1 MTKRIFRSI
10 LLAAAAILLAS
21 LIIIMGVLYEY
32 FNNVQLSQL
41 REELSLAAAAVEQ
54 GREAYLET
62 LESDDYRVTW
72 VAPDGSVLYD
82 TRVDASNAENHADRE
97 EIREAFE
104 TGTGESQ
111 RFSGT
116 LTEKTIYHAKRLSDG
131 TVLRISVSRYTV
143 IMLLLGILQPI
154 AVVLILAIVLSALLA
169 KRMAKSIVKPLNEL
183 DLEHPLDNDVYGE
196 ISPLLNRINQQRLQ
210 ISEQLEKLQR
220 RTDEFEQITGSMKE
234 GLVLIDNKG
243 AVISINPAAQQIFS
257 TDKGSIGQDFLT
269 VNRSSDLIA
278 AIERAMEQ
286 GHGSLRSERGGRIY
300 QFDISRIESGGGV
313 IGAVLLAFEVTE
325 QALAERG
332 RREFTANVSHE
343 LKTPLQSIAGSAE
356 LIEAGLVKKEDVP
369 RFIHRIRTEAARMMT
384 LIADILRLSQLDE
397 GEAMPMEKVDLRTI
411 AEETAES
418 LEEAAAAKRIS
429 LRVTGGSAQIQGVRR
444 LISEILFN
452 LCDNAIKYNR
462 EGGSVNIDVKD
473 SGEQAVLTVSDTGIG
488 VPPEHQ
494 ARIFERFYRV
504 DKSHSRQ
511 SGGTGLGLSIVK
523 HAALYHNAKIDLRSD
538 FGEGTTITVT
548 FPKGRV

>member
-10 LLAAAAILLAS
+10 LLAAAATLLAS

-32 FNNVQLSQL
+32 FNAVQQKQL
-41 REELSLAAAAVEQ
+41 REELGLAAAAVEQ
-54 GREAYLET
+54 GHEAYLRSLDSGE
-62 LESDDYRVTW
+62 YRMTW
-72 VAPDGSVLYD
+72 VAADGRVLYD
-82 TRVDASNAENHADRE
+82 TEVDAGRAENHGDRE
-97 EIREAFE
+97 EIKEALE
-104 TGTGESQ
+104 TGVGESC

-116 LTEKTIYHAKRLSDG
+116 LTEKTIYYAKRLSDG
-131 TVLRISVSRYTV
+131 TVLRVSVSRLTV
-143 IMLLLGILQPI
+143 LTLLLGVLQPI
-154 AVVLILAIVLSALLA
+154 AVVMVIAVLLSALLA
-169 KRMAKSIVKPLNEL
+169 GRMAKSIVKPLNEL

-196 ISPLLNRINQQRLQ
+196 LSPLLNRINQQHGQ
-210 ISEQLEKLQR
+210 ISEQLDKLQR

-234 GLVLIDNKG
+234 GLVLLDDG
-243 AVISINPAAQQIFS
+243 GRVLSINPSARQLFGA
-257 TDKGSIGQDFLT
+257 DKNSVGQDFLT
-269 VNRSSDLIA
+269 VDRSMDLSA
-278 AIERAMEQ
+278 AIEKAMAR
-286 GHGSLRSERGGRIY
+286 GHAGIRSERAGRAY

-313 IGAVLLAFEVTE
+313 TGAVLLAFDVTE

-343 LKTPLQSIAGSAE
+343 LKTPLQAIAGSAE
-356 LIEAGLVKKEDVP
+356 LIETGLVRKEDMP

-384 LIADILRLSQLDE
+384 LIADVIRLSQLDE
-397 GEAMPMEKVDLRTI
+397 GEAMPGERLELKTI

-418 LEEAAAAKRIS
+418 LADAAAAKK
-429 LRVTGGSAQIQGVRR
+429 LRLSVTGAGAELYGVRG

-462 EGGSVNIDVKD
+462 EGGSVTIDVTD
-473 SGEQAVLTVSDTGIG
+473 NGTEAVLSVSDTGIG

-523 HAALYHNAKIDLRSD
+523 HAALYHNAKIDLKSVPD
-538 FGEGTTITVT
+538 EGTTITVA
-548 FPKGRV
+548 FPKERE